1 MNIMNRLERKLY
13 RLRVE
18 PFFRYIIFAMAGVY
32 LLQMLFPP
40 FNLISKLLLVMPMV
54 YLGEVWRLIS
64 FLIVP
69 PLYDPFS
76 ALLNMYFYYFIG
88 TSLESKWGARRFL
101 LYFLLGALGAVL
113 AALITQV
120 GTNHF
125 LYMSMFFAFSLL
137 HPEQEL
143 LLFFVLPV
151 KMKWLALF
159 NAVYYIYMFIVGD
172 WPQRVAMIFS
182 LLNLFLFFGG
192 DMLTMIR
199 DSINHWQRKR
209 RFQNAQRR

>member
-120 GTNHF
+120 GTNHVDVF
-125 LYMSMFFAFSLL
+125 RIFFAASGAGVVAFLRLACQDEVVGPVQRCLL
-137 HPEQEL
+137 HIHVHRGRLAAARGHDIQPAQP
-143 LLFFVLPV
+143 LPV
-151 KMKWLALF
+151 LRRRHADHDTRFYQSLA
-159 NAVYYIYMFIVGD
+159 A
-172 WPQRVAMIFS
+172 
-182 LLNLFLFFGG
+182 
-192 DMLTMIR
+192 
-199 DSINHWQRKR
+199 
-209 RFQNAQRR
+209 